1 MNSAIVRAAAKRIVL
16 SHDRSLLFENGGH
29 IELTKSWAKSLFK
42 RMNIVKRKGN
52 TSKKTFVV
60 EHFMQEKDK
69 YLKSIDSSGN
79 VQNPPELVINWDQ
92 TGINIVPVSQWTIEV
107 EGAKRVEITGID
119 DKRQITGKLFYN
131 TKQLITLLSLKVSS
145 IEAPSIYYL
154 WWSSDVTGTGNE
166 RDNFPR
172 FLPVFPPPPGTPLD
186 SRYEQWNFESNQ
198 S

>member
-172 FLPVFPPPPGTPLD
+172 FLPVFPPPRNS
-186 SRYEQWNFESNQ
+186 SRF
-198 S
+198 